1 MCYMLLTIY
10 LIKVLI
16 QLPVLVLKYHDLF
29 CVQNYSSVKKSWE
42 SLFLQHQWMS
52 SWYKKITEFLCDW
65 ASWYLGQVNGGSWEG
80 MVQPLIILWWTLV
93 NFYKQLSEILWMKYK
108 HILFFNFCI
117 FRDKFLQFN
126 FEIEM
131 FPLFLQYIAILF
143 HPKKLKVF
151 FEGHNATRYI
161 PRLIN
166 LLFMF

>member
-1 MCYMLLTIY
+1 
-10 LIKVLI
+10 
-16 QLPVLVLKYHDLF
+16 
-29 CVQNYSSVKKSWE
+29 
-42 SLFLQHQWMS
+42 MS

-151 FEGHNATRYI
+151 LKAIMLQDIYPDWSISYLCSKQELKGFFTPESI
-161 PRLIN
+161 SVF
-166 LLFMF
+166 LFIS

>member
-1 MCYMLLTIY
+1 
-10 LIKVLI
+10 
-16 QLPVLVLKYHDLF
+16 
-29 CVQNYSSVKKSWE
+29 
-42 SLFLQHQWMS
+42 
-52 SWYKKITEFLCDW
+52 
-65 ASWYLGQVNGGSWEG
+65 

-143 HPKKLKVF
+143 HPKKLEVF